1 MTKTYAIAPT
11 PTTGLAMSTVEGCSN
26 WRVSRWCPAR
36 NYIKNPSME
45 SGLTG
50 WAARTPGGGNQ
61 IIPRNDAA
69 YAGSASGYALSTG
82 AAFPG
87 VTYDLGYLISGNQG
101 KTFTLSIAVNPDV
114 KQVLTLNVI
123 AAAGSDRTIAT
134 ITRDIVCGWER
145 MEVVFAIPNTSDY
158 AATVTGLK
166 FEITTLVNSPFY
178 FDAAM
183 LLEGVKRNFLYFD
196 GDERGKWT
204 GTPSSSYSDADE
216 TEPNGEMVDL
226 RDLGFNMLGYTGL
239 GLPPSEH
246 IGTDSALSGGRNY
259 ERTVQRAR
267 QFSLTGNIYDYD
279 EDLQSYRAKLVE
291 IFKPQNA
298 DARARDVIIEYQPC
312 DCEGVMC
319 CRRRIRAKFV
329 ADGLSGNINSPNGET
344 LTLQFEEAAPP
355 QVTEEAGSSSA
366 LTVNSTITLQG
377 LIGYT
382 SDTGWINP
390 VGSGAVSVTQVLG
403 LSISDA
409 GTWVAGS
416 FATTGVRFVGI
427 DGVMSQPSGMLS
439 NSLATAIAVAPNT
452 DVWVSGTT
460 NYLYRYDATGTS
472 TNVGTLIN
480 SYANKILFHPN
491 GNVYAFGAFTTP
503 GARMIVSAD
512 YGSTWVTAASTGVNG
527 TIEDAAILPDGRIVI
542 VGDFTQAGAAACK
555 NAAIYTPN
563 INSFQPLTT
572 SADGRILA
580 VVVGADGRVYLGG
593 EFTTLN
599 GIACSR
605 VAMWNGTQVAA
616 MGSGVTQVTGNAA
629 PAVFALSVNP
639 CNGELWVGGS
649 FGKAGQ
655 DAAGNY
661 IAIWNGSTWATPD
674 FDLDTTT
681 TGIYSSG
688 FSRNC
693 AYIAGLGS
701 GYNKNAVVA
710 GKKSICYNGTA
721 DERPI
726 IKFTGPGR
734 IRNLRNLTTGATIY
748 MDYTMQRGEV
758 CTLDLT
764 RDAKAIFKSSY
775 YGPKPGAILRGS
787 DLDRFALKAASRSNQ
802 CKTCP
807 NNIISV
813 FISNNAGVGGAVLA
827 WENRHWGIDAECG
840 TPVKRRETN
849 TGGTPFSILKTISGV
864 LTTCNGNLSGQSVT
878 VFDDQGNTTTVTTTT
893 GGAFS
898 VTFPFPASDTFI
910 TAVFNQ
916 AGSQAWGG
924 VTSYAQLRVF
934 KSDPS
939 TLSFPAFTP
948 VPCCALQLRL
958 FLNTA
963 SGAPV
968 NPAGA
973 VSVTVSSSGGG
984 TPISVSK
991 VMDAPGVFLVYQ
1003 SPPTINPGTLT
1014 VTVTAPSYSTQVGT
1028 ATFSLCNRIDLTI
1041 GTFGVSNTTVQ
1052 GTLLDCNNN
1061 PINGA
1066 TVQITHIDGLNAARN
1081 LTTNSA
1087 GFFTDTFAYAP
1098 GVLIATVTAAAGYSN
1113 VGIAESRYI
1122 LTTPGQ
1128 TITFGGFVSRPCP
1141 NTLTLSGTITDCYNT
1156 ELQSKTITIR
1166 DSIGTS
1172 RTATTNSLGAF
1183 SISAA
1188 WAIGTITATFTD
1200 SVNYSTGPAVSTVQ
1214 YNGTA
1219 STLSFPAFSPLP
1231 CCPVTLQGMVT
1242 DTNGTGVPAAN
1253 VTITDSAQQTYT
1265 TITSSTG
1272 SWSIVA
1278 PILPGSYIA
1287 TASASGYTGTQ
1298 TLTGTLSTCSSYT
1311 LNFAGVLVPRLS
1323 GILGT
1328 IEDCNTY
1335 AVAFA
1340 TVTATNSLGRV
1351 FTGATNALGIFSMNG
1366 ALALGPVTIRVSSAS
1381 YTNSPAIA
1389 QKTLSV
1395 YGQTLNLSTSDFSP
1409 TLCTTAVSSFGLLG
1423 SGLRDKFKWPFSVG
1437 SIWNTP
1443 IGSNATLVNAGITLG
1458 VHTDPYGSNYQT
1470 RFIEEDEI
1478 IFMDPTAPNTTVN
1491 YSPAEWTGADR
1502 CVASGSASGFPFT
1515 VRMPS
1520 SYVIPNDGNNNSTAW
1535 IDSTG
1540 NTVIQ
1545 AQPTARC
1552 SVGGSATAFVRFADQ
1567 NIYGAGENGAH
1578 GGSNLSALGG
1588 TIRYGEWTYAK
1599 QNNIPYFR
1607 HALKMNMMAKKWY
1620 YWGGGGG
1627 NQWRWPA
1634 TTADNYAS
1642 GTTYGGTNSQLK
1654 PGSLLALPS
1663 SFNVAALLT
1672 QPGRIIAETLK
1683 RYGAYLVDDTAWN
1696 ACAMSIERGPLGN
1709 VKDEFQ
1715 TLWGYSW
1722 RQQPDTTPQKTDWY
1736 KDWEIIIAALCVV
1749 TNNASNAIGGGG
1761 TPTYSTPVAPAIGN

>member
-11 PTTGLAMSTVEGCSN
+11 PTTGLAMNTVEGCSS

-36 NYIKNPSME
+36 NFIKNPSLE
-45 SGLTG
+45 NGLTG

-87 VTYDLGYLISGNQG
+87 LTYDLGYLVSGNQG

-123 AAAGSDRTIAT
+123 AAAGSDRVIAT
-134 ITRDIVCGWER
+134 LTRDIVCGWER

-158 AATVTGLK
+158 GTAVTGLK

-196 GDERGKWT
+196 GDERGKWV

-216 TEPNGEMVDL
+216 TEPNGELVDL
-226 RDLGFNMLGYTGL
+226 KELGFNMLGYAGF

-246 IGTDSALSGGRNY
+246 IGNDSALSGGRTY

-267 QFSLTGNIYDYD
+267 QFSLTGRIYDYD
-279 EDLQSYRAKLVE
+279 DDLQSYRAKLVE

-298 DARARDVIIEYQPC
+298 DFRARDVIIEYQPC
-312 DCEGVMC
+312 DCDGVMC
-319 CRRRIRAKFV
+319 CRRRIRAKFIE
-329 ADGLSGNINSPNGET
+329 DGLAGNIDSPGGET
-344 LTLQFEEAAPP
+344 LTLKFEEAAPP
-355 QVTEEAGSSSA
+355 TVTEEAGSSSPLTASTTIA
-366 LTVNSTITLQG
+366 LPTV
-377 LIGYT
+377 IGYT
-382 SDTGWINP
+382 QATGWINP
-390 VGSGAVSVTQVLG
+390 APGGLPASLQILSLAVIDSGTYLGGNFGVGNQ
-403 LSISDA
+403 
-409 GTWVAGS
+409 
-416 FATTGVRFVGI
+416 GVRFAGTNATTTTPAGLLTNTVVG
-427 DGVMSQPSGMLS
+427 
-439 NSLATAIAVAPNT
+439 AVAAAPNG
-452 DVWVSGTT
+452 DLWVSGE
-460 NYLYRYDATGTS
+460 
-472 TNVGTLIN
+472 TNVLYYVPASGGSAVN
-480 SYANKILFHPN
+480 VGAGFGRYANKILFHPN
-491 GNVYAFGAFTTP
+491 GNVYVFDLYRNGSYMA
-503 GARMIVSAD
+503 VSAD
-512 YGSTWVTAASTGVNG
+512 YGATWVVPGTTGVNG
-527 TIEDAAILPDGRIVI
+527 SIEDAAILPDGRIVL
-542 VGDFTQAGAAACK
+542 VGDFTQAGGVACK
-555 NAAIYTPN
+555 NAALYNPN
-563 INSFQPLTT
+563 NNSFQALAT
-572 SADGRILA
+572 STDGRILA
-580 VVVGADGRVYLGG
+580 VAIGLDGKVYLGG
-593 EFTTLN
+593 EFGVIN
-599 GIACSR
+599 GISCIR
-605 VAMWNGTQVAA
+605 TAMWNGTQVQA
-616 MGSGVTQVTGNAA
+616 MGAGISGGTS
-629 PAVFALSVNP
+629 PAVYTIAINP
-639 CNGELWVGGS
+639 CNGEVWVGGK
-649 FGKAGQ
+649 FLTAGGL
-655 DAAGNY
+655 ACSN
-661 IAIWNGSTWATPD
+661 IAIWNGSTWAAPD
-674 FDLDTTT
+674 IEFANTSTLVNTSAFDKT
-681 TGIYSSG
+681 
-688 FSRNC
+688 C
-693 AYIAGLGS
+693 AYIAGLADATNS
-701 GYNKNAVVA
+701 GNKIATTS
-710 GKKSICYNGTA
+710 GQKSICYNGSA

-764 RDAKAIFKSSY
+764 RGAKAIFKSSY

-787 DLDRFALKAASRSNQ
+787 DLDRFALKAASRSSQ

-813 FISNNAGVGGAVLA
+813 FISNNAGVGGAVLS

-840 TPVKRRETN
+840 APVKRRETN
-849 TGGTPFSILKTISGV
+849 TGGTPFAIVKTISGV
-864 LTTCNGNLSGQSVT
+864 LNTCNGNLSGQSVT
-878 VFDDQGNTTTVTTTT
+878 VFDDQGNNVTVTTTT

-898 VTFPFPASDTFI
+898 VTLPFPASDTFV

-916 AGSQAWGG
+916 SGAQVWGG
-924 VTSYAQLRVF
+924 VTSYAQLRVL
-934 KSDPS
+934 KSDPA
-939 TLSFPAFTP
+939 TLTFPAFTP
-948 VPCCALQLRL
+948 TPCCALQLRL
-958 FLNTA
+958 FLNTTA
-963 SGAPV
+963 GAPV
-968 NPAGA
+968 NPAGTVTA
-973 VSVTVSSSGGG
+973 TVSSSGGG
-984 TPISVSK
+984 TPITVTK
-991 VMDAPGVFLVYQ
+991 AMDAPGVLLIYQ
-1003 SPPTINPGTLT
+1003 AAPTILPGTLT
-1014 VTVTAPSYSTQVGT
+1014 VNVTATGYGTQSGT

-1041 GTFGVSNTTVQ
+1041 STFGASNTTVQ
-1052 GTLLDCNNN
+1052 GTLLDCNNA

-1066 TVQITHIDGLNAARN
+1066 TIQISHIDGLSATRTV
-1081 LTTNSA
+1081 TTNSA

-1166 DSIGTS
+1166 DSIGTT

-1200 SVNYSTGPAVSTVQ
+1200 SVAYSTGPAVATVQ

-1219 STLSFPAFSPLP
+1219 TSLAFPAFSPLP
-1231 CCPVTLQGMVT
+1231 CCPVTVQGTVT
-1242 DTNGTGVPAAN
+1242 DTNGAGVPAAN
-1253 VTITDSAQQTYT
+1253 ITITDSNLQTYN

-1272 SWSIVA
+1272 AWSIVA
-1278 PILPGSYIA
+1278 PILPGSY
-1287 TASASGYTGTQ
+1287 TAVAAASGYTGTQ
-1298 TLTGTLSTCSSYT
+1298 TLTGTFSTCSSYT
-1311 LNFAGVLVPRLS
+1311 LNFSGVLVPRLS
-1323 GILGT
+1323 GLLGT
-1328 IEDCNTY
+1328 IEDCNTNP
-1335 AVAFA
+1335 VAFA
-1340 TVTATNSLGRV
+1340 TVTVTDSLGRV
-1351 FTGATNALGIFSMNG
+1351 FNGTTNALGIFSMN
-1366 ALALGPVTIRVSSAS
+1366 AAMALGTVTIKVTSAGYS
-1381 YTNSPAIA
+1381 NSPTTAT
-1389 QKTLSV
+1389 KTLTV

-1409 TLCTTAVSSFGLLG
+1409 TLCTTAVSSFGLLS
-1423 SGLRDKFKWPFSVG
+1423 SGQRDKFKWPFSVG

-1443 IGSNATLVNAGITLG
+1443 IGVNATLANAGITFG
-1458 VHTDPYGSNYQT
+1458 AFAFGYIT
-1470 RFIEEDEI
+1470 RFIEEEEL
-1478 IFMDPTAPNTTVN
+1478 IFMDGTAPNTTVQ
-1491 YSPAEWTGADR
+1491 YSPVGWGGGDR
-1502 CVASGSASGFPFT
+1502 CVASGSSSQFPFT
-1515 VRMPS
+1515 VRMPT

-1552 SVGGSATAFVRFADQ
+1552 SSGGNATALVRFADES
-1567 NIYGAGENGAH
+1567 IYGKGENGAH

-1599 QNNIPYFR
+1599 QNNIAYFR
-1607 HALKMNMMAKKWY
+1607 HALKMNLQAQKWY

-1627 NQWRWPA
+1627 NQYRWPA
-1634 TTADNYAS
+1634 TTADGYAS
-1642 GTTYGGTNSQLK
+1642 SGTYAGTNSQLK

-1672 QPGRIIAETLK
+1672 QPGRIMAETLK

-1696 ACAMSIERGPLGN
+1696 ACAVAIERGPNGN

-1736 KDWEIIIAALCVV
+1736 KDWELIVAALCVV
-1749 TNNASNAIGGGG
+1749 TNNASTAIGGGG
-1761 TPTYSTPVAPAIGN
+1761 SAAYSTPVAPAIGN

>member
-11 PTTGLAMSTVEGCSN
+11 PTTGLAMNTVEGCSS

-36 NYIKNPSME
+36 NFIKNPSLE
-45 SGLTG
+45 NGLTG

-87 VTYDLGYLISGNQG
+87 LTYDLGYLVSGNQG

-134 ITRDIVCGWER
+134 VTRDIVCGWER

-329 ADGLSGNINSPNGET
+329 ADGLAGNINSPNGET

-355 QVTEEAGSSSA
+355 QVTEEAGSSSV
-366 LTVNSTITLQG
+366 LTVSNTIALPTV
-377 LIGYT
+377 IGYT
-382 SDTGWINP
+382 QSTGWINP
-390 VGSGAVSVTQVLG
+390 APGGLPASLQILSLAVTDSGTYLG
-403 LSISDA
+403 GNFGA
-409 GTWVAGS
+409 GNQ
-416 FATTGVRFVGI
+416 GVRFAGAN
-427 DGVMSQPSGMLS
+427 GTTTTPSGLLT
-439 NSLATAIAVAPNT
+439 NTACLAVAAAPNG
-452 DVWVSGTT
+452 DLWVSGE
-460 NYLYRYDATGTS
+460 
-472 TNVGTLIN
+472 TNVLYYLPAAGGSAVNVGASID
-480 SYANKILFHPN
+480 SASNKILFHPN
-491 GNVYAFGAFTTP
+491 GNVYILGLFSGKMKA
-503 GARMIVSAD
+503 SAD
-512 YGSTWVTAASTGVNG
+512 YGSTWVTVAAPGVNG
-527 TIEDAAILPDGRIVI
+527 TIEDGAILPDGRIVV
-542 VGDFTQAGAAACK
+542 VGDFTQAGGVACR

-563 INSFQPLTT
+563 TNSFQALAT

-580 VVVGADGRVYLGG
+580 VTVGLDGKVYLGG
-593 EFTTLN
+593 EFGVIN
-599 GIACSR
+599 GISCTRA
-605 VAMWNGTQVAA
+605 AMWNGTQVQA
-616 MGSGVTQVTGNAA
+616 MGSGVSGGTT
-629 PAVFALSVNP
+629 PAVFTISINP
-639 CNGELWVGGS
+639 CNGEVWVGGR
-649 FGKAGQ
+649 FQTAGGL
-655 DAAGNY
+655 ACSN
-661 IAIWNGSTWATPD
+661 IAIWNGSTWASPD
-674 FDLDTTT
+674 IEFASTNTLVQSSAFDR
-681 TGIYSSG
+681 S
-688 FSRNC
+688 C
-693 AYIAGLGS
+693 AYIAGLADATNS
-701 GYNKNAVVA
+701 GNKIATTS
-710 GKKSICYNGTA
+710 GQKPICYNGTA

-840 TPVKRRETN
+840 APVKRRETN

-878 VFDDQGNTTTVTTTT
+878 VFDDQGNNVTVTTTT

-898 VTFPFPASDTFI
+898 VTLPFPASDTFV

-984 TPISVSK
+984 TLISVSK

-1014 VTVTAPSYSTQVGT
+1014 VTVTAPGYSTQVGT

-1041 GTFGVSNTTVQ
+1041 ATFGVSNTTVQ

-1166 DSIGTS
+1166 DSIGTT

-1340 TVTATNSLGRV
+1340 TVTATDSLGRV
-1351 FTGATNALGIFSMNG
+1351 FTGTTNALGIFSMNG

-1389 QKTLSV
+1389 TKTLTV

-1443 IGSNATLVNAGITLG
+1443 IGSSATLVNAGITFG
-1458 VHTDPYGSNYQT
+1458 AFSYGYIT
-1470 RFIEEDEI
+1470 RFIEEEEL
-1478 IFMDPTAPNTTVN
+1478 IFMDGTAPTTTVN
-1491 YSPAEWTGADR
+1491 YSPVAWSGGDR

-1535 IDSTG
+1535 IDSAG

-1552 SVGGSATAFVRFADQ
+1552 TSGGYATALVRFADQ
-1567 NIYGAGENGAH
+1567 DIYGKGENGAH

-1588 TIRYGEWTYAK
+1588 TIRYGEWTYVK
-1599 QNNIPYFR
+1599 NNGLTYFR
-1607 HALKMNMMAKKWY
+1607 HALKMNMYAAKWY
-1620 YWGGGGG
+1620 YYGGGGG

-1634 TTADNYAS
+1634 TTADNYAN

-1663 SFNVAALLT
+1663 SFNVASLLT

-1683 RYGAYLVDDTAWN
+1683 RFGAYLVDDTSWN
-1696 ACAMSIERGPLGN
+1696 AFAVALERGPNGN
-1709 VKDEFQ
+1709 AKDEFQ
-1715 TLWGYSW
+1715 SLWGYSW

-1736 KDWEIIIAALCVV
+1736 KDWEIIVAALCVV